1 LAVTEYQQRS
11 IIFLH
16 FCFRTISLYGF
27 THRRIT
33 RTNAG
38 NVQSTQDC
46 GRYSRWA
53 AAFPKKNAI
62 ERVRRIR
69 RLPEH
74 KHLSFICD
82 SLTNISEY
90 AKVSNHAY
98 KVIRRLIPGP
108 FTFIL
113 PATKAVPHYAVDPKR
128 KTTGIR
134 VPDSPIALALLKE
147 LENPLISITAK
158 HDDQEF
164 ASPEELI
171 EALAPL
177 VDVVITP
184 SVYTFLGE
192 STVIDMTQE
201 EFHLVRRG
209 AGIDEALIHLPE
221 LIEE

>member
-1 LAVTEYQQRS
+1 MA
-11 IIFLH
+11 
-16 FCFRTISLYGF
+16 SLIAEFHAQTPETYKVRKVIDVIRDGGVMLYP
-27 THRRIT
+27 TDT
-33 RTNAG
+33 GYALG
-38 NVQSTQDC
+38 CCLS
-46 GRYSRWA
+46 
-53 AAFPKKNAI
+53 KKNAI

-113 PATKAVPHYAVDPKR
+113 PATKAVPHYAVDSKR

-134 VPDSPIALALLKE
+134 VPDSSIALALLRE
-147 LENPLISITAK
+147 LESPIISITAK

-164 ASPEELI
+164 ASPE
-171 EALAPL
+171 ALVDVLSPL

-184 SVYTFLGE
+184 SEYSFVGE

-209 AGIDEALIHLPE
+209 AGIDEALTYLPE
-221 LIEE
+221 LMEE

>member
-1 LAVTEYQQRS
+1 MASLTLELHSVTPEARK
-11 IIFLH
+11 I
-16 FCFRTISLYGF
+16 RNVVDTIREGGVMLYPTDTGF
-27 THRRIT
+27 
-33 RTNAG
+33 ALG
-38 NVQSTQDC
+38 CCLS
-46 GRYSRWA
+46 
-53 AAFPKKNAI
+53 KKNAI

-74 KHLSFICD
+74 KHLSFLCD

-134 VPDSPIALALLKE
+134 VPESAIAIALLRE
-147 LENPLISITAK
+147 LDNPIISITAK

-164 ASPEELI
+164 DTAEALI
-171 EALAPL
+171 DTLAPL

-184 SVYTFLGE
+184 SEYAFTGE
-192 STVIDMTQE
+192 STVIDMTRE
-201 EFHLVRRG
+201 EFHLVRKG
-209 AGIDEALIHLPE
+209 AGMEEVLEHLPE
-221 LIEE
+221 LVEEIQVDIR